1 MTTETGERRGTLG
14 LLAVSSIGIGGMVG
28 GGIFA
33 VLGLAVQLTR
43 GGAPLAF
50 ALAGVVALLTS
61 YSYAHLSVTFRS
73 EGGTVEFLN
82 RAFGPGLASGAANIL
97 LWISYVVM
105 LSLYAAAFGSY
116 GASFLPAAWHALVR
130 HILISAV
137 VVGLTLLNLAGSS
150 AVGRAETWIVAI
162 KIAIL
167 GLFVAAGL
175 WSVDTARL
183 APAQWSRPLSLVA
196 GGMLIF
202 LAYEGFELIA
212 NAAVDARSPERTLPR
227 AFFGSVLFVIVLYVL
242 VAAVTVGQLP
252 VARIVAARD
261 YALAAAAEPFFGRAG
276 FSLIAAAALLSTASA
291 INATLYGA
299 TRVSYIIAREGE
311 LPEVLERK
319 MWHRPVEG
327 LLVTSGLTLL
337 VANLFDLSSISMMGS
352 AGFLLIFA
360 AVNVANVRC
369 ADRTGSRRWISATAV
384 VACLLAL
391 AALLVRTA
399 MDTPA
404 KLTVLAAMLAL
415 SVGIEASY
423 RRYRKRRKK
432 VVKFPRR

>member
-1 MTTETGERRGTLG
+1 MATETGGRQGTLG
-14 LLAVSSIGIGGMVG
+14 LLAVASIGIGGMVG

-50 ALAGVVALLTS
+50 ALAGLVALLTS
-61 YSYAHLSVTFRS
+61 YSYARLSVTYRS
-73 EGGTVEFLN
+73 EGGTVEYLN
-82 RAFGPGLASGAANIL
+82 RAFGTGLASGAANIL

-105 LSLYAAAFGSY
+105 LSLYATAFGSY
-116 GASFLPAAWHALVR
+116 GASFLPAAAHALGKHV
-130 HILISAV
+130 LISAV

-150 AVGRAETWIVAI
+150 AVGRAETWIVGI
-162 KIAIL
+162 KISIL
-167 GLFVAAGL
+167 GLFVGAGL
-175 WSVDTARL
+175 CSMDTGRL
-183 APAQWSRPLSLVA
+183 APAQWSGPLSLVA

-212 NAAVDARSPERTLPR
+212 NAAADARSPERTLPR

-252 VARIVAARD
+252 LPRIVAARD
-261 YALAAAAEPFFGRAG
+261 YALAAAARPFFGRSG

-299 TRVSYIIAREGE
+299 ARVSYIIAREGE

-319 MWHRPVEG
+319 VWHRPIEG

-360 AVNVANVRC
+360 AVNFANVRC
-369 ADRTGSRRWISATAV
+369 AGETGSRRWISMTAV
-384 VACLLAL
+384 IACLAAL

-399 MDTPA
+399 MDRPA
-404 KLTVLAAMLAL
+404 RLAVLVAMVGLA
-415 SVGIEASY
+415 VTIEASY
-423 RRYRKRRKK
+423 RRYRRKRCQVLSR
-432 VVKFPRR
+432 